1 MISAHNANAASSHQS
16 GRFAPSEAGGA
27 MSGVLVAVLILAV
40 VAVGAFFYFGGEA
53 DVDIK
58 NPEVTV
64 TSDETPK

>member
-1 MISAHNANAASSHQS
+1 MHLHPSPARPLAA
-16 GRFAPSEAGGA
+16 EAGGA
-27 MSGVLVAVLILAV
+27 MTGVVVAVLILLAV
-40 VAVGAFFYFGGEA
+40 GVGAFFYFGGEA